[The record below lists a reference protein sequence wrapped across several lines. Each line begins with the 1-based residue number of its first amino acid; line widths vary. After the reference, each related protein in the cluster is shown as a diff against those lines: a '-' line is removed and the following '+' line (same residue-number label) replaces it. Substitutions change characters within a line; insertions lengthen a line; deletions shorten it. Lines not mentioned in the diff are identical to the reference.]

1 MQGKGTPETLAKLVG
16 NFSGKDAFG
25 SLHAAIAK
33 ALTKDM
39 VYNMQGSFVVQ
50 KAVMLSSQTELVVLA
65 RVIMP
70 WGSEL
75 MSDKSGPHLLMK
87 IVDNLVLAHTIHWSR
102 SQSLQAGKGE
112 SEATPAALYFLQHQT
127 DSVLGYAD
135 AGRPLS
141 IVLVEAVQGALP
153 RSNAITVAKILAT
166 EVIRLVE
173 KSGGGLTTLLDLI
186 SLQPSEEKAAEE
198 MTTAICI
205 VASHC
210 EGKFAQI
217 ALRTS
222 TEGHQLVRRCLERL
236 SAAEE
241 RDWVDT
247 ILAELVSDAEAL
259 NADRKALDVLIFALS
274 LATINHLTFTN
285 HLQTLDI
292 LVDGPQADLI
302 REEAIALRAES
313 GLIPGQQGVEVASA
327 AAQTAAHQPPPP
339 PPLQQ
344 RPPSPPT
351 PKQTPPARDEGLILP
366 GSSAFAAVGTMG
378 VSKAS
383 SGAQDGVE
391 SRATISASS
400 VAASPAG
407 PNPLGSGTAAPS
419 AQAKAPDAAGERAAP
434 PGFGQ
439 GTQAPAQ
446 QVPAANPASSNPFL
460 SSMFFPMPS
469 STPTG
474 GEDASKDFATPS
486 DSMSK
491 ASSQPP
497 SPGHAQ
503 ALQQAEPPASQARG
517 RSEAGRRASTT
528 STSIGASASGQTTP
542 ASASSL
548 SASPARPPSAQRQAK
563 AAAPAARLPPP
574 PPARPARDA
583 QPSGCWDAVADMPP
597 ATDFSFRSSSPEP
610 AMLREARAAAERAD
624 AAQKQKDEEA
634 WMVAGKNSGGWAA
647 AQNPVRNQ
655 LPPPR
660 SEIPG
665 SNWARQPPPPASPPV
680 RPRGPSAGPA
690 VRSGVASVQQG
701 AQSARAWT
709 CHICTY
715 LHEKPNETNFLT
727 CKICGSEKS

>member
-87 IVDNLVLAHTIHWSR
+87 IVDNLSILSFGDSKLAPEAAEILDGLCGQYVKDSNLLIKH
-102 SQSLQAGKGE
+102 AGHRMCG
-112 SEATPAALYFLQHQT
+112 Q
-127 DSVLGYAD
+127 
-135 AGRPLS
+135 
-141 IVLVEAVQGALP
+141 VLVEAVQGALP

-548 SASPARPPSAQRQAK
+548 SASPARPPSAQRQMSSLQAK